1 MLRSCVQG
9 FVLVLS
15 MVLCVLASA
24 QDAAP
29 KLPADADQILLKEAT
44 ASHDEELATAK
55 ARQKEAMDVAQDTTE
70 LLDKC
75 GSLITVW
82 EKDIVPLL
90 TNDDGK
96 FLAAQPDYVQA
107 FNGYYNSERP
117 TQREIDRLR
126 ESLNTL
132 TGPLKAAL
140 GKPDN
145 TYTPTPSFTS
155 QLNQSKEKAAL
166 FVTGYEEPIRMIKAL
181 LARAQKEGKKGSET
195 LSAAVDQL
203 AADTALKKGQEL
215 SFQLK
220 AKQEETSKRI
230 ADAQQQAVEEKATLA
245 ENAAKQDT
253 QIAHEQADKEALTKL
268 AKSPDI
274 QKRLAP
280 FITPGMTQVIPNR
293 SGAIVKVPDEA
304 KPLSFSGLNGKGA
317 LAPTDDGRT
326 TLVWIATNNRND
338 RPKWTKPVTSEEWKW
353 VKENQEYLR
362 KLGPVL
368 VELGMLSP

>member
-1 MLRSCVQG
+1 
-9 FVLVLS
+9 

-55 ARQKEAMDVAQDTTE
+55 ARQKEAMDAAQDTTE

-75 GSLITVW
+75 GSLIKAW

-90 TNDDGK
+90 TNEDGK

>member
-1 MLRSCVQG
+1 MLRYCVRG
-9 FVLVLS
+9 FALVLS
-15 MVLCVLASA
+15 IFLSISASA
-24 QDAAP
+24 QDAAS

-55 ARQKEAMDVAQDTTE
+55 ARQKEAMDAAQDTTE

-75 GSLITVW
+75 GSLIKAW

-90 TNDDGK
+90 TNEDGK

-166 FVTGYEEPIRMIKAL
+166 FVTGYEEPTRMIKAL

-215 SFQLK
+215 SVQLK
-220 AKQEETSKRI
+220 AKQEETAKRI

-326 TLVWIATNNRND
+326 ILVWIATNNRND